1 MFGYV
6 TPLEGE
12 LKVKEHRLY
21 KAVYCGLCRAMG
33 KRVCTESRLTLS
45 YDMVFLALVR
55 FLLDEEPLT
64 LEQIRCGTSVHKKRT
79 VIARNPVLDYCGA
92 AGAVLTY
99 HNIADD
105 VRDKKGF
112 RRLAARLLLI
122 SAKRMR
128 KKAALPILD
137 GEVGALL
144 TRLDGEE
151 SSADASPDSCAS
163 VFGELLGHVF
173 AYGYEG
179 EKRLI
184 AYEIGFHTG
193 KWIYLLDAAD
203 DFERDKKR
211 GEFNPLTELSPE
223 RVMCSLNLELE
234 GVSRALSLITPY
246 DMGIMELT
254 ENIIYLG
261 MPYRAKKILCGDTEE
276 AFTDDEKGKS

>member
-64 LEQIRCGTSVHKKRT
+64 LEQIRCCTSLHKKRT
-79 VIARNPVLDYCGA
+79 VIARNHVLDYCGA
-92 AGAVLTY
+92 AGAVLTC

-112 RRLAARLLLI
+112 RRIAARLLLI

-128 KKAALPILD
+128 KKADLPILD
-137 GEVGALL
+137 GEIGALL

-151 SSADASPDSCAS
+151 NSADASPDSCAS

-203 DFERDKKR
+203 DFERDKKHLTDTSFIA
-211 GEFNPLTELSPE
+211 GPPPFCNGYYVTQHEYFQGFLPVINYIPKFNSQQSKKAVVHKT
-223 RVMCSLNLELE
+223 VTATVDCSAAAVL
-234 GVSRALSLITPY
+234 
-246 DMGIMELT
+246 
-254 ENIIYLG
+254 
-261 MPYRAKKILCGDTEE
+261 
-276 AFTDDEKGKS
+276 AFFSVI